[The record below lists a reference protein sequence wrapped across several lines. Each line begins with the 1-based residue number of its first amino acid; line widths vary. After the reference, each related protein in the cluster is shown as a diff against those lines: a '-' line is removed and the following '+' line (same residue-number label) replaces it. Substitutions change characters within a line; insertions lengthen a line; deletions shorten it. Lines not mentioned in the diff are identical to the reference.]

1 MRCQLSL
8 SSKTK
13 KMEIEEP
20 TQKKRYNDTPDS
32 YCCNTLA
39 NALEDL
45 GYIQYEAAMKEYTF
59 ADADGFPLMRLA
71 HCPFC
76 GSGLPSLRGLL
87 RDKRAEYVLHRKTL
101 SRKEFQDHWPII
113 KQDLGYDET
122 MRLIAKE
129 RAKREGGS

>member
-1 MRCQLSL
+1 MD
-8 SSKTK
+8 
-13 KMEIEEP
+13 IEEP
-20 TQKKRYNDTPDS
+20 ARKKRYNDIPNS
-32 YCCNTLA
+32 YCCGTLA
-39 NALEDL
+39 NAVEDL
-45 GYIQYEAAMKEYTF
+45 GYIQYEAAMEEYTF

-76 GSGLPSLRGLL
+76 GAGLPSLRGLL